1 LPISNKV
8 ATMSESPPAIDVSQP
23 QDGGVMKVIKTAGI
37 GEERPMSGSKVTV
50 HYTGKLLDGTIFD
63 SSHNHGSKFT
73 FNLGKGEVIKAWD
86 WGVASM
92 RKGEICELTCKPQYA
107 YGERGS
113 PPKIPPNATL
123 IFEVELFEW
132 EGEDLTDEKGV
143 IREILEEGSDYASPN
158 DGAEVEVAVVGK
170 YLGKVFDDRT
180 VKYNVGEGGFGGD
193 EQLPPAIDLAVKK
206 MKRNERCRI
215 KVAPKYGFGTTGS
228 DVLGVP
234 PSANL
239 TYELR
244 LMSFERAKE
253 AWECSDEERMEQAEL
268 AKKKGTD
275 FVKEQNYKRAIVQY
289 KKIAELLSHHD
300 AKEDG
305 SDEDRETIGKWN
317 KLKLAGYLNVALC
330 QNKEK
335 LYLDAVHSCEEA
347 LKLEATSEKAIY
359 RLAEGLFG
367 LKEYHKAKVQ
377 FNKV

>member
-1 LPISNKV
+1 
-8 ATMSESPPAIDVSQP
+8 
-23 QDGGVMKVIKTAGI
+23 
-37 GEERPMSGSKVTV
+37 
-50 HYTGKLLDGTIFD
+50 
-63 SSHNHGSKFT
+63 
-73 FNLGKGEVIKAWD
+73 
-86 WGVASM
+86 VASM

-132 EGEDLTDEKGV
+132 EVNLTDEKGV

-180 VKYNVGEGGFGGD
+180 VKYNVGD

-206 MKRNERCRI
+206 MKLNERCRI

-234 PSANL
+234 PSAHL

-244 LMSFERAKE
+244 LMSFERVKE

-268 AKKKGTD
+268 AKK
-275 FVKEQNYKRAIVQY
+275 
-289 KKIAELLSHHD
+289 
-300 AKEDG
+300 
-305 SDEDRETIGKWN
+305 
-317 KLKLAGYLNVALC
+317 
-330 QNKEK
+330 
-335 LYLDAVHSCEEA
+335 
-347 LKLEATSEKAIY
+347 
-359 RLAEGLFG
+359 
-367 LKEYHKAKVQ
+367 
-377 FNKV
+377 

>member
-1 LPISNKV
+1 
-8 ATMSESPPAIDVSQP
+8 
-23 QDGGVMKVIKTAGI
+23 VIKTAGI

-73 FNLGKGEVIKAWD
+73 FNLGKGLLGECKGFHGCSFIHYIKHSEVIKAWD

-123 IFEVELFEW
+123 I
-132 EGEDLTDEKGV
+132 
-143 IREILEEGSDYASPN
+143 
-158 DGAEVEVAVVGK
+158 
-170 YLGKVFDDRT
+170 
-180 VKYNVGEGGFGGD
+180 
-193 EQLPPAIDLAVKK
+193 
-206 MKRNERCRI
+206 
-215 KVAPKYGFGTTGS
+215 
-228 DVLGVP
+228 
-234 PSANL
+234 
-239 TYELR
+239 
-244 LMSFERAKE
+244 FERAKE

-377 FNKV
+377 FNKVSILW